1 MTRMN
6 LRKLA
11 LLGIVF
17 FLALSVFASG
27 SLLSMNSFTAWADE
41 STESGSEEVA
51 ANEVKGAIIEESF
64 TKYGNLYLTIKKEDF
79 ENAGFEP
86 GDILA
91 VRFLNQ
97 ELELPFTTNYSD
109 VESGTPGLF
118 ALASSDYISMAI
130 NMGDFTTT
138 YGIATKTTFEDKS
151 YEWNFNDGV
160 EPPIEVTI
168 AMKEK
173 AGYLDEYIIRKLS
186 YTDERDDYPHLT
198 DEQFANFRE
207 VTTTGIAPG
216 RLYRTASP
224 LNNIHGRSDYAD
236 AAIKNAGVTVIM
248 NLSDNEAEI
257 KEFEG
262 FDGRYYATTNY
273 IALNMSNAILT
284 EDFKMRF
291 ADGLRHFAENP
302 GVYAIHCRA
311 GKDRT
316 GFTVAVIECLMG
328 ASFDEVVSD
337 YMVSFYNYYGITPE
351 DERYNIIANSNIV
364 KSLQDA
370 FGVSDIRTADLAAE
384 AEEYIREMGLTD
396 EEINKLKANLS
407 VANEK
412 PDVPEEPADKP
423 VEDNKT
429 ENKPADK
436 PAADNKT
443 ENKPAAKPAAKE
455 DKTVTP
461 VPKTGDERDV
471 MLWLTLILIS
481 AIYTSK
487 VYQAKLVHNNRR
499 KSDDIKFR

>member
-11 LLGIVF
+11 LLGIVIC
-17 FLALSVFASG
+17 LALSVVVSG
-27 SLLSMNSFTAWADE
+27 PFVSTNSYTVWADE
-41 STESGSEEVA
+41 ATESGSEEVI

-64 TKYGNLYLTIKKEDF
+64 TKYGNLYLTIKKEDL

-138 YGIATKTTFEDKS
+138 YGIATKTTFEDKT
-151 YEWNFNDGV
+151 YEWNINEGV
-160 EPPIEVTI
+160 ELPIEVTI
-168 AMKEK
+168 TMKEK
-173 AGYLDEYIIRKLS
+173 AGYLDEFILHQLS
-186 YTDERDDYPHLT
+186 YTDERSDYPDLT

-207 VTTTGIAPG
+207 VRTTGIAPG
-216 RLYRTASP
+216 TLYRTASP
-224 LNNIHGRSDYAD
+224 INNIHGRSDYAD

-248 NLSDNEAEI
+248 NLSNDEAEI
-257 KEFEG
+257 EESEG

-273 IALNMSNAILT
+273 IGLNMSNDLMSDDYKA
-284 EDFKMRF
+284 KF
-291 ADGLRHFAENP
+291 AEGLRFFAENP
-302 GVYAIHCRA
+302 GVYAIHCRE

-337 YMVSFYNYYGITPE
+337 YMVSFYNYYGVTP
-351 DERYNIIANSNIV
+351 DNERYNVIADSNIV
-364 KSLQDA
+364 KSLQNA
-370 FGVSDIRTADLAAE
+370 FGVSDIRNVDLAAE
-384 AEEYIREMGLTD
+384 AEEYIREIGLTD

-407 VANEK
+407 GANEK
-412 PDVPEEPADKP
+412 PGVPEEPADKP
-423 VEDNKT
+423 AEDNKT
-429 ENKPADK
+429 ENKPAV
-436 PAADNKT
+436 
-443 ENKPAAKPAAKE
+443 KPAAKD

-461 VPKTGDERDV
+461 VPKTGDESVV
-471 MLWLTLILIS
+471 MLWLALIVVS
-481 AIYTSK
+481 ALCTSK
-487 VYQAKLVHNNRR
+487 VYQAKVER
-499 KSDDIKFR
+499 DG